1 MENYMTLHKDKNLFS
16 DVIEATAEAMKIPE
30 VYVEKDYWLCYLL
43 KNLSLSPY
51 KTQVVFKGGTSL
63 SKIYQMIERFSED
76 IDLGLLC
83 DEISASQVKPLIKKI
98 EATMLDQNFKEV
110 KDHSLV
116 SKGSKFRKTVFEY
129 PRITSGNFGHASH
142 LMVLEINSFTTPSPY
157 AMHSMASFIT
167 HFLQTSP
174 QKELITQHAL
184 EPFEVQVLDI
194 RRTFCEKVS
203 AIAKASYLGQRELEN
218 KVRHFYD
225 LYFLMKEPSIVEF
238 LETDEFISFFKRV
251 REDDRKNENEHS
263 SWANDPLYQAPIY
276 QNTAKLL
283 TNLEEYYQKEF
294 ASLVH
299 GKLPEFVL
307 ILEKIEFIAKKLNDE
322 AL

>member
-1 MENYMTLHKDKNLFS
+1 MTLHKDKNLFS
-16 DVIEATAEAMKIPE
+16 DVIEVTAEAMKIPE

-43 KNLSLSPY
+43 KNLSLSSY

-63 SKIYQMIERFSED
+63 SKVYRIIERFSED

-83 DEISASQVKPLIKKI
+83 DGISASQVKPLIKKI
-98 EATMLDQNFKEV
+98 EVAMLDLNFKEV
-110 KDHSLV
+110 KDHSWV

-157 AMHSMASFIT
+157 ALHSMASFIT
-167 HFLQTSP
+167 QFLQTTP
-174 QKELITQHAL
+174 QKELITAHAL

-218 KVRHFYD
+218 KIRHFYD
-225 LYFLMKEPSIVEF
+225 LYFLMQEPTIEEF
-238 LETDEFISFFKRV
+238 LGTNEFISFFERV

-283 TNLEEYYQKEF
+283 TDLEEYYQKEF

-299 GKLPEFVL
+299 GELPEFVL
-307 ILEKIEFIAKKLNDE
+307 ILEKIELIAQKLNEE